1 MKTATNCHRLK
12 LWLDPDGGRLK
23 PQKVC
28 MYVCMYTCTHAF
40 VQISVLTCMYCA
52 YFWMQDATDDTKPS
66 VNNSRKP
73 RKKTGGSG
81 NPLPPKKKSKGR
93 FGYMYTCSISNVC

>member
-1 MKTATNCHRLK
+1 MY
-12 LWLDPDGGRLK
+12 
-23 PQKVC
+23 VC

-40 VQISVLTCMYCA
+40 VQMTCIVRL
-52 YFWMQDATDDTKPS
+52 FWMQDTTDDTIPS

-73 RKKTGGSG
+73 GKKTGGSG
-81 NPLPPKKKSKGR
+81 NPLPPPPKKKSKGR